1 MSGEVDE
8 PRDHESVYGDG
19 PGELGVP
26 VDPPDRKP
34 VFADVVAWTDNR
46 RPIIPAVLRSRDQRR
61 ILYRWA
67 VRLGLHTAAYHA
79 FWSWKYAGRVA
90 WRAPKGAGRL
100 TWKGAKWAVH
110 WENIERRQT
119 ARRKDD
125 TEEWLKV
132 VAKNDAERHLIV
144 AGLVVF
150 ALVVAGVLLWF
161 LAPWY
166 VQLPLIVGVMLAL
179 AKVGSPPDKPIT
191 DRVVQGP
198 QFRKLTGEMVRGA
211 LLASGYGKEAAD
223 FDNFPREIIRDGP
236 GYSALVNLPRGVT
249 SDMIIARRERV
260 AAAPELRLPLDQ
272 VWLNP
277 GKHTG
282 QIEMWVADEPV
293 SLMQQPPWPLLS
305 RSAKV
310 DVFKSFQFATD
321 PRLNVINSA
330 LMFRNWLIGAMPGAG
345 KTFALRLLLLAA
357 ALDPR
362 VELRGYELKGSGD
375 LDALEEVCT
384 EYGSGA
390 DDDTCEAALALLR
403 HLYKECLRRG
413 PVIKQMAKAGKA
425 PENKVT
431 PELAGMR
438 SLGLHPLVAF
448 IDECQNLFSH
458 KQYGDEAGEL
468 AEKVIKLGR
477 ALGIILLLATQRPD
491 AKSLPKGISDNAGV
505 RFCLRVMGQEAND
518 MVLGTSMYK
527 QGIRAT
533 QFGDEDLGWGWLV
546 GQGKPTACKGF
557 YVDGPGATRVI
568 ARALELRG
576 GPAQPTPRER
586 VPAYNLLDDLNAVW
600 PEGEEKVWS
609 EVLVKRLAELRPE
622 VYGDWVGIDD
632 KGNPT
637 YNTSVLAAAL
647 KGYKVST
654 GQVWGQDEHGKG
666 ANRRG
671 LVRAD
676 LLAAIDSRRQA
687 QIAAS
692 RASRQAEELMA
703 LED

>member
-34 VFADVVAWTDNR
+34 VFADVVAWTDDR

-61 ILYRWA
+61 TLYRWA
-67 VRLGLHTAAYHA
+67 VRLGLHTAGYHA
-79 FWSWKYAGRVA
+79 FWSWKYAGKIM
-90 WRAPKGAGRL
+90 WRAPKGAGIL
-100 TWKGAKWAVH
+100 AVKGGKWAIH

-119 ARRKDD
+119 ARRRDD
-125 TEEWLKV
+125 NEEYLKV
-132 VAKNDAERHLIV
+132 VAKNDAERHMMV
-144 AGLVVF
+144 AGVVVF
-150 ALVVAGVLLWF
+150 LLVVAGVLLWF

-166 VQLPLIVGVMLAL
+166 VQLPVVVGVALVL
-179 AKVGSPPDKPIT
+179 AKVGSPADKPIT

-198 QFRKLTGEMVRGA
+198 RFRKLTGEMVRGA
-211 LLASGYGKEAAD
+211 LLATGYGKEPGD
-223 FDNFPREIIRDGP
+223 FDFDREIGRDGP
-236 GYSALVNLPRGVT
+236 GYSALVSLPRGVT
-249 SDMIIARRERV
+249 SAMIMERRERA

-272 VWLNP
+272 VWLKP

-282 QIEMWVADEPV
+282 QIELWVADEPV
-293 SLMQQPPWPLLS
+293 SLMKQPPWPLLS
-305 RSAKV
+305 RSARV
-310 DVFKSFQFATD
+310 DIFKSNPFATD
-321 PRLNVINSA
+321 PRLNVIKGG

-345 KTFALRLLLLAA
+345 KTFALRLLLLTA

-375 LDALEEVCT
+375 LDALEPVCT

-390 DDDTCEAALALLR
+390 DDDTTEAALIMLR

-431 PELAGMR
+431 PELASMR
-438 SLGLHPLVAF
+438 SLGLGPLVAF

-458 KQYGDEAGEL
+458 RQYGDEAGEL

-491 AKSLPKGISDNAGV
+491 AKSLPKGISDNAG
-505 RFCLRVMGQEAND
+505 
-518 MVLGTSMYK
+518 
-527 QGIRAT
+527 
-533 QFGDEDLGWGWLV
+533 
-546 GQGKPTACKGF
+546 
-557 YVDGPGATRVI
+557 
-568 ARALELRG
+568 ALELRG
-576 GPAQPTPRER
+576 GPAQPTARER
-586 VPAYNLLDDLNAVW
+586 VPAYNLLDDLAAVW

-609 EVLVKRLAELRPE
+609 EILVKRLAELRPE

-637 YNTSVLAAAL
+637 YNTSALAAAL

-654 GQVWGQDEHGKG
+654 GQVWGQDERGKG

-692 RASRQAEELMA
+692 RASREVEEMLA

>member
-1 MSGEVDE
+1 VSGEVYE
-8 PRDHESVYGDG
+8 PRDHESVEVGDQARD
-19 PGELGVP
+19 LGVP

-34 VFADVVAWTDNR
+34 VFAQVVARTDNR
-46 RPIIPAVLRSRDQRR
+46 KPIVPAVLRNREQRR

-67 VRLGLHTAAYHA
+67 VLLGLHTAAYHA
-79 FWSWKYAGRVA
+79 TRTPKYAGRVA
-90 WRAPKGAGRL
+90 WRAPKGAGIL
-100 TWKGAKWAVH
+100 ALKGAKWAVH
-110 WENIERRQT
+110 WENIERRWT
-119 ARRKDD
+119 ARRRDD
-125 TEEWLKV
+125 NEEYLKV
-132 VAKNDAERHLIV
+132 VAKNDVERHMMVGAAVL
-144 AGLVVF
+144 LL
-150 ALVVAGVLLWF
+150 LVVAGALAWF

-166 VQLPLIVGVMLAL
+166 VLLPLIVGVALVLAR
-179 AKVGSPPDKPIT
+179 VGSPAGRPIT
-191 DRVVQGP
+191 DRVAPGQ
-198 QFRKLTGEMVRGA
+198 QYRKLTGEMVRGA
-211 LLASGYGKEAAD
+211 LLASGYGKEPGD
-223 FDNFPREIIRDGP
+223 FHFEREIIRDGP

-249 SDMIIARRERV
+249 AAMVMERRERV

-272 VWLNP
+272 VWLKP

-282 QIEMWVADEPV
+282 QIELWVADEPV
-293 SLMQQPPWPLLS
+293 SLMKQQPWPLLT
-305 RSAKV
+305 RTAKV
-310 DVFKSFQFATD
+310 DVFKSFPFATD
-321 PRLNVINSA
+321 PRLNVIKSA

-375 LDALEEVCT
+375 LDALEPVCT

-431 PELAGMR
+431 PELAGMK

-458 KQYGDEAGEL
+458 KQYGDVAGEL

-557 YVDGPGATRVI
+557 YVDGPGAQRVI

-576 GPAQPTPRER
+576 GPAQPTARER
-586 VPAYNLLDDLNAVW
+586 VPAYNLLDDLAAVW

-622 VYGDWVGIDD
+622 VYGDWVGVED

-637 YNTSVLAAAL
+637 YNTSALAAAL

-654 GQVWGQDEHGKG
+654 GQVWAQDEHGKG

-692 RASRQAEELMA
+692 RASREVEELMA